1 MQVNQGSVV
10 MKKLNSAWR
19 VFATG
24 ASFTLFGLGGLLF
37 GLMAFPPLLL
47 ISDRERRRRIARRGI
62 ARMFRFF
69 IEFMRVF
76 GVLSCKN

>member
-1 MQVNQGSVV
+1 MEYMQVNQGSIV
-10 MKKLNSAWR
+10 MKKLNLAWR

-47 ISDRERRRRIARRGI
+47 ISDRERRRRIARRG
-62 ARMFRFF
+62 
-69 IEFMRVF
+69 RVEPE
-76 GVLSCKN
+76 GG